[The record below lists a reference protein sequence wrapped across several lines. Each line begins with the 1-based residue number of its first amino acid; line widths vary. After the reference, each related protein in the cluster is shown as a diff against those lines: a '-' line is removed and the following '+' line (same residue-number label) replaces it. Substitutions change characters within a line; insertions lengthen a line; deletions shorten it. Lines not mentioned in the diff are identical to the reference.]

1 MTDYYFEN
9 GLVKLHYYKFGEGP
23 QPMLCFH
30 GFGMHGKQFISLE
43 PALGKKYTFYG
54 FDLFFHKQTK
64 LHDQSLAA
72 VKKGIS
78 KQELAALIIDFCA
91 HLHINRFSVIAY
103 SMGTHYATAV
113 TEILGRR
120 IDEYILAAPSS
131 VYPGAIIRLF
141 SKNKTGNKLLEKLVL
156 SKRALINML
165 NAIKFLR
172 LIDKVGRNILYNE
185 IATAELRFNFY
196 ACFTYL
202 RFLETNE
209 EKLIKSLTENNIRS
223 IFIFGKRDK
232 MYPPTIGKAF
242 FAKLKQAEVVILDEN
257 HEMIN
262 QNFVSTLSRLLL

>member
-1 MTDYYFEN
+1 
-9 GLVKLHYYKFGEGP
+9 
-23 QPMLCFH
+23 MLCFH
-30 GFGMHGKQFISLE
+30 GFGMHGKQFINLE

-64 LHDQSLAA
+64 LHDQSLTA

-78 KQELAALIIDFCA
+78 KKELAVLMTEFCK
-91 HLHINRFSVIAY
+91 HEHINRFSIIAY

-113 TEILGRR
+113 TEEMGDR

-131 VYPGAIIRLF
+131 VYPGAVIRLF
-141 SKNKTGNKLLEKLVL
+141 SKNRMGNRLLEKLVL
-156 SKRALINML
+156 SKKALINML
-165 NAIKFLR
+165 NMVKWFR
-172 LIDKVGRNILYNE
+172 LIDDVGRNILYNE

-209 EKLIKSLTENNIRS
+209 ARLIKSLTENNIRS

-232 MYPPTIGKAF
+232 MYPPGIGKAF